1 MRVFWPLDFPRN
13 SQPGVLVGWRNSELD
28 IFVVD
33 IMNGVDVGF
42 TVKLTTTTS
51 STTRPDQP
59 AGTDEE

>member
-42 TVKLTTTTS
+42 TVGPATTTTTF
-51 STTRPDQP
+51 STT
-59 AGTDEE
+59 

>member
-33 IMNGVDVGF
+33 IMNSVDVGF
-42 TVKLTTTTS
+42 TVELTTTTTS
-51 STTRPDQP
+51 STT
-59 AGTDEE
+59 